1 MKPTAL
7 LSTWR
12 GFDFRAASESAAPA
26 KLWHWWTGELA
37 FLLPEALLRWWR
49 RRNNRVLLRV
59 GDGALDVYLQSATGT
74 KLLGHCSLDEDEG
87 AAPGALIAAE
97 AEAETA
103 ERVLLL
109 NSAPILCRSIVL
121 PAAAKEN
128 LIPVVGFELDRY
140 TPFKAAKLYYDARL
154 TETLAD
160 GARIRC
166 EFAAVPRDYLDALL
180 TRLAVAGIKPDR
192 VDLESGD
199 SPQSFHAKGF
209 NLLPEHYRPRSNGLA
224 LRLTQLFAVLL
235 CLLLSALG
243 AVPVA
248 MDDSFVEQL
257 REDLRRATKAAKQV
271 EALREETEQLGKA
284 AAFVLDK
291 KLGQPPL
298 VLVLEDLTTRL
309 PDDGWVN
316 AMQIREK
323 RLEMQGQAKTASALI
338 ALLEDSPYL
347 RNTTFLA
354 PVTPDAVSKM
364 ERFRIGAE
372 IVNPTEQERSAM
384 EEKAGAATDG
394 ATPLVEEDVDD
405 QE

>member
-1 MKPTAL
+1 MKPPAL
-7 LSTWR
+7 LSTLRGWDYRAFSGNAALPRLWR
-12 GFDFRAASESAAPA
+12 
-26 KLWHWWTGELA
+26 WWIGELA
-37 FLLPEALLRWWR
+37 FLLPAALLSWWR
-49 RRNNRVLLRV
+49 RRHNRVLLRV
-59 GDGALDVYLQSATGT
+59 DDGALDVYLQSVAGIR
-74 KLLGHCSLDEDEG
+74 LLGHCGLEQDDG
-87 AAPGALIAAE
+87 TAPGALIAADG
-97 AEAETA
+97 EAETA

-109 NSAPILCRSIVL
+109 NGAPILCRSIVL
-121 PAAAKEN
+121 PTAAREN

-140 TPFKAAKLYYDARL
+140 TPFKAPKLYYDARL

-160 GARIRC
+160 GARVRC
-166 EFAAVPRDYLDALL
+166 EFAAVPRVYLDTLL
-180 TRLAVAGIKPDR
+180 TRLATAGIKPDR
-192 VDLESGD
+192 VDLESD
-199 SPQSFHAKGF
+199 DTPAAFSTKGF

-224 LRLTQLFAVLL
+224 LRLTQMFAVLL
-235 CLLLSALG
+235 CLLLAALG
-243 AVPVA
+243 AVPVS
-248 MDDSFVEQL
+248 MDDSLVEQL

-298 VLVLEDLTTRL
+298 VSVLEDLTTRL
-309 PDDGWVN
+309 PDDGWIN

-372 IVNPTEQERSAM
+372 IVNPTEQELNAVNGKAEAQTNSA
-384 EEKAGAATDG
+384 A
-394 ATPLVEEDVDD
+394 PVVEEDVDD
-405 QE
+405 P